1 MNASPKL
8 TFKQQRFVEEYQV
21 DGNGSQAVLRAGYKT
36 NYPAEMAYG
45 LLRNT
50 KVKHALQD
58 AQIARRE
65 RLQMRLDSTVKQY
78 IELKDRALEACDYQ
92 TSLRALNQLA
102 RHLKI
107 FEHYHAAPLLEAIE
121 KNPDNLEEL
130 VDQFLWLHT
139 SLGNW
144 LYVLR
149 ALELKLRLAGEEKG
163 ELYYEKML
171 ISLELAS

>member
-1 MNASPKL
+1 MQLAPNL

-45 LLRNT
+45 LLRNQ
-50 KVKHALQD
+50 KVKHSLQD
-58 AQIARRE
+58 AQNARRQ
-65 RLQMRLDSTVKQY
+65 RLQMQVDSTVKQY
-78 IELKDRALEACDYQ
+78 TELKDKALEACDYQ

-107 FEHYHAAPLLEAIE
+107 FEHYHAAPLLEALE
-121 KNPDNLEEL
+121 KDPDNLEEL
-130 VDQFLWLHT
+130 VDQFLWINM

-144 LYVLR
+144 SYVLR
-149 ALELKLRLAGEEKG
+149 ALELKVKLAGKEKVGQSYEE
-163 ELYYEKML
+163 ML
-171 ISLELAS
+171 NSLN

>member
-1 MNASPKL
+1 MNASPNL

-50 KVKHALQD
+50 KVKHSLQD
-58 AQIARRE
+58 AQNARSE
-65 RLQMRLDSTVKQY
+65 RLQMQVDSTVKQY
-78 IELKDRALEACDYQ
+78 IDLKDKALEACDYQ

-102 RHLKI
+102 KHLKI
-107 FEHYHAAPLLEAIE
+107 FEHYHAVPLLEALE
-121 KNPDNLEEL
+121 KDSENLEEL
-130 VDQFLWLHT
+130 VDQFLWINT

-144 LYVLR
+144 SYVLR
-149 ALELKLRLAGEEKG
+149 ALELKVKLAGKEKG
-163 ELYYEKML
+163 EWDYEKML
-171 ISLELAS
+171 GSLELVA

>member
-1 MNASPKL
+1 MNVSPNL

-50 KVKHALQD
+50 KVKHSLQD
-58 AQIARRE
+58 AQNARSE
-65 RLQMRLDSTVKQY
+65 RLQMQVDSTVREY
-78 IELKDRALEACDYQ
+78 IDLKDKALEACDYQ

-102 RHLKI
+102 KHLKI
-107 FEHYHAAPLLEAIE
+107 FEHYHAEPLLEALE
-121 KNPDNLEEL
+121 KDPDNLEEL
-130 VDQFLWLHT
+130 VDQFLWTNT

-144 LYVLR
+144 SYVLR
-149 ALELKLRLAGEEKG
+149 ALELKVKLAGKEKG
-163 ELYYEKML
+163 EFNYEEML
-171 ISLELAS
+171 GSLERAS